1 MQNAMFVDSDLLG
14 DGLPDEELIDTLIAI
29 SVVSKKLA
37 NSLRKIKN
45 EGDKQ
50 NETQR

>member
-1 MQNAMFVDSDLLG
+1 MQKAMCVYTKPLEDDV
-14 DGLPDEELIDTLIAI
+14 PDEELIDTLIAI

-37 NSLRKIKN
+37 SKLRKVKD

-50 NETQR
+50 NETDE

>member
-1 MQNAMFVDSDLLG
+1 MQKAMCINTKPLEDEV
-14 DGLPDEELIDTLIAI
+14 PDEELIDTLIAI

-37 NSLRKIKN
+37 TKLRKLKD

-50 NETQR
+50 NEPHE